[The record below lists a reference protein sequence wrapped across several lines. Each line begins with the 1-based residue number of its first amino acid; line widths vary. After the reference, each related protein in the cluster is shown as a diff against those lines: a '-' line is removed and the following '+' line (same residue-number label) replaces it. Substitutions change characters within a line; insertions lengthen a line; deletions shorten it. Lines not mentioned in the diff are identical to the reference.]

1 MERERCHGQTA
12 TVIREASA
20 TDLCMAGDFSCT
32 EMGPGEVTGQD
43 GQEERRVTACFLDI
57 PAPGL
62 RVRLLGEGPSR
73 LPVGNVS
80 KLSGTG
86 RTSLQSFITTNTVSS

>member
-1 MERERCHGQTA
+1 
-12 TVIREASA
+12 
-20 TDLCMAGDFSCT
+20 MAGDFSCT

-62 RVRLLGEGPSR
+62 RVRSLGGALSR
-73 LPVGNVS
+73 LPVGSVS
-80 KLSGTG
+80 LLSG
-86 RTSLQSFITTNTVSS
+86 RTSDQTFISTNTAVVVTIQTLSMSLSQSCSLPPTNT

>member
-1 MERERCHGQTA
+1 
-12 TVIREASA
+12 
-20 TDLCMAGDFSCT
+20 MAGDFSCT

-62 RVRLLGEGPSR
+62 RVRSLGGALSR
-73 LPVGNVS
+73 QPQGVLM
-80 KLSGTG
+80 LSGGT
-86 RTSLQSFITTNTVSS
+86 

>member
-43 GQEERRVTACFLDI
+43 GQEERRVTDSAKFSHTCIFNI
-57 PAPGL
+57 
-62 RVRLLGEGPSR
+62 
-73 LPVGNVS
+73 
-80 KLSGTG
+80 
-86 RTSLQSFITTNTVSS
+86 